1 MDKSAAEL
9 HNSGIDMGAGAQLT
23 VTDKRRAMRHPVDY
37 KVMAEHRSLGD
48 VHLHIV
54 NMSAQ
59 GFMAVSDRELGKGER
74 IDVRLP
80 IIGRIEAYLIWTR
93 DERSGFQFERLVR
106 LDEFVK
112 LIDEMQPN
120 PRLRR
125 SR

>member
-1 MDKSAAEL
+1 
-9 HNSGIDMGAGAQLT
+9 MGAGAQLT

-37 KVMAEHRSLGD
+37 KVIGDHRSLGD

-54 NMSAQ
+54 NISAQ
-59 GFMAVSDRELGKGER
+59 GFMATTDRELGKGER
-74 IDVRLP
+74 VNVRLP
-80 IIGRIEAYLIWTR
+80 AIGRIEAYLIWSTEDR
-93 DERSGFQFERLVR
+93 CGFQFERIVR

-112 LIDEMQPN
+112 LIDELQPN